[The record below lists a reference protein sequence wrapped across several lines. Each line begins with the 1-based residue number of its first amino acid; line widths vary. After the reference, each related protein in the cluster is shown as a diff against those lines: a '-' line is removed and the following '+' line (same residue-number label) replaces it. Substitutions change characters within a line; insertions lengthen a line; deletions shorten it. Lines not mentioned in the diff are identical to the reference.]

1 MKLKKRLP
9 WWAKIGG
16 KLVLSRLPFRY
27 QVWQVLGLF
36 RHGKMDNTA
45 YAIKVFR
52 SHVEQ
57 VSNLKDLHGKVV
69 LEVGPGDSIATA
81 IVAAA
86 YGARAILVDVGN
98 FAKPELA
105 FYRRLAEQLRAE
117 NLNPPDL
124 SQCDSVEAILHA
136 CNAQYLTNG
145 TQSMTEVAENSVD
158 IMFSQAVLEHV
169 RKGEFS
175 TFFQHCRRVIKPTG
189 GASHVVDLKDHL
201 GGSLNNL
208 RFSEGL
214 WESDFFS
221 SSGFYTNRIQF
232 EEMVSLVKATG
243 FNVDVVHVKRW
254 DALPLARQQM
264 AEPFRHLS
272 EDQLNV
278 SGFSMTCV

>member
-1 MKLKKRLP
+1 MS
-9 WWAKIGG
+9 

-27 QVWQVLGLF
+27 QVWQLLGLF

-45 YAIKVFR
+45 YAIKVFKN
-52 SHVEQ
+52 HVEHFSRLEALQ
-57 VSNLKDLHGKVV
+57 GKVV

-86 YGARAILVDVGN
+86 CGARAILVDVGN
-98 FAKPELA
+98 FAKPEIA

-124 SQCDSVEAILHA
+124 SRCGSVAAILQA
-136 CNAQYLTNG
+136 CHAQYLTNG
-145 TQSMTEVAENSVD
+145 TQSMAEVAENSVD

-169 RKGEFS
+169 RKAEFKA
-175 TFFQHCRRVIKPTG
+175 FFQHCRRVIKPSG

-208 RFSEGL
+208 RFSDQL

-232 EEMVSLVKATG
+232 EDMVSMVRQTG
-243 FNVDVVHVKRW
+243 FDVDVLHVKRW
-254 DALPLARQQM
+254 ESLPLARNQM
-264 AEPFRHLS
+264 AEPFCHLS
-272 EDQLNV
+272 ETELNV

>member
-9 WWAKIGG
+9 WWVKIVS

-36 RHGKMDNTA
+36 RHGKMDNTS
-45 YAIKVFR
+45 YAVNVFKN
-52 SHVEQ
+52 HVEQ
-57 VSNLKDLHGKVV
+57 FSSLDALQGKVI

-81 IVAAA
+81 IVAASF
-86 YGARAILVDVGN
+86 GARAILVDVGN

-105 FYRRLAEQLRAE
+105 FYRRLAEQLRSE
-117 NLNPPDL
+117 NLSPPDITH
-124 SQCDSVEAILHA
+124 CESVEAILRA
-136 CNAQYLTNG
+136 CNAQYLTTG
-145 TQSMTEVAENSVD
+145 TQSMATVDENTVD

-175 TFFQHCRRVIKPTG
+175 AFFQHCRRVIKPSG
-189 GASHVVDLKDHL
+189 GASHIVDLKDHL

-208 RFSEGL
+208 RFSEKL

-232 EEMVSLVKATG
+232 EEMVSMIKQTG
-243 FNVDVVHVKRW
+243 FEVNVNHVKRW
-254 DALPLARQQM
+254 DSLPLSRNRM
-264 AEPFRHLS
+264 SEPFCHLS
-272 EDQLNV
+272 ETELNV
-278 SGFSMTCV
+278 SGFSMTCI